1 VGRICKEC
9 GNDQN
14 NNNGFDEGGTR
25 SPGIDWGWWVGHRS
39 LIGTDVGRLT
49 DL

>member
-1 VGRICKEC
+1 MIE
-9 GNDQN
+9 N
-14 NNNGFDEGGTR
+14 NNNRSDEGETR
-25 SPGIDWGWWVGHRS
+25 SPGIDRGRWVGHRS